1 MNINLADLSS
11 LASTLGSQSEEH
23 AGPRLAARLE
33 GVEARL
39 AELTSE
45 EGGRLVSLE
54 TRVRTLAETINSS
67 DDTER
72 RLRGL
77 RRIVRNRAVSQITQ
91 YNFRLLLFH
100 RIYKHKHYSKG
111 PVKTRN

>member
-33 GVEARL
+33 SVEARL

-77 RRIVRNRAVSQITQ
+77 RRIVRNRAVSQTKLTIQFSFTT
-91 YNFRLLLFH
+91 LLQNL
-100 RIYKHKHYSKG
+100 
-111 PVKTRN
+111 

>member
-1 MNINLADLSS
+1 MPDPIIFGIAADDRYFDILISQVNINLADLSS
-11 LASTLGSQSEEH
+11 LAGRLGSQSEEA

-33 GVEARL
+33 SVEARL

-54 TRVRTLAETINSS
+54 TRVRTLAEAINSS

-77 RRIVRNRAVSQITQ
+77 RRIVRNRAANQITQ
-91 YNFRLLLFH
+91 QNL
-100 RIYKHKHYSKG
+100 
-111 PVKTRN
+111 

>member
-33 GVEARL
+33 SVEARL

-54 TRVRTLAETINSS
+54 TRVRTLAEAINSS

-91 YNFRLLLFH
+91 YNFRLLLYH

>member
-1 MNINLADLSS
+1 MPDPIILGIAADDRYFDILISQVNINLADLSS
-11 LASTLGSQSEEH
+11 LAGRLGSQSEEH

-33 GVEARL
+33 SVEARL

-45 EGGRLVSLE
+45 EPGGRLVSLE
-54 TRVRTLAETINSS
+54 TRVRTLAEAINSS

-77 RRIVRNRAVSQITQ
+77 RRIVRNRAVNQITQ
-91 YNFRLLLFH
+91 QNL
-100 RIYKHKHYSKG
+100 
-111 PVKTRN
+111 